1 MKLLEELVSRNDL
14 FLIACLIVTYIF
26 AWKKPR
32 PFPLSIIILMML
44 FSLDLA
50 KGLDNTI
57 GLEPF
62 SFYNTNVSPKFDVAD
77 ALTWLLY
84 PMVGYMFT
92 YYFSRFRI
100 HGTMIMIYILVC
112 SCLAIVFEV
121 ICVYFDVFTY
131 LKWKLYYSFCVYLT
145 VQTMYVLMFTNLKRH
160 LVKVKLD
167 EKRRRM
173 QV

>member
-1 MKLLEELVSRNDL
+1 MNLLEELFSRNVL
-14 FLIACLIVTYIF
+14 FLIACLAVTYIF
-26 AWKKPR
+26 AYKMPR

-62 SFYNTNVSPKFDVAD
+62 NFYNTNISPVFDLAD

-92 YYFSRFRI
+92 FYYSRSRI
-100 HGTMIMIYILVC
+100 QGTMMTIYILVC
-112 SCLAIVFEV
+112 SCLAIVFEC

-131 LKWKLYYSFCVYLT
+131 IRWRLYYSFCIYLT
-145 VQTMYVLMFTNLKRH
+145 VQYAYVLMFTILKRH
-160 LVKVKLD
+160 MISVKL
-167 EKRRRM
+167 EQKRRRM